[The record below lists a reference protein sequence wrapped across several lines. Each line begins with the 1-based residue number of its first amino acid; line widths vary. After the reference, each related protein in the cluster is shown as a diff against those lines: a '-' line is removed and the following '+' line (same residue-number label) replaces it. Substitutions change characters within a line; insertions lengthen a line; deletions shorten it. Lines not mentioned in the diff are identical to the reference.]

1 MRHILERWSGKRR
14 RRKIRIGD
22 YQLELDLRWKHE
34 ASYLKWARK
43 QRLSG
48 PIAFDT
54 LAIEHFINPGDTVL
68 DAGANIGFTAL
79 YFLKCGAGEV
89 HAFEPD
95 PRNFRRLAQL
105 QTGDKVLVYPEALGS
120 EDGELEFII
129 SRSHNQ
135 GSTLDRRMLEKFPEV
150 FAGSERIKVR
160 VCTLPAKL
168 PEIHFDFMKIDV
180 EGAEAA
186 LLRGAQTILESHP
199 PRVILIECYDDMF
212 NEVHDILA
220 GYYRHHCRLLYHK
233 LTRKLLPVKTGSA
246 VQRDDCFSN
255 PPTYIYTTEPHRL
268 DSLNDNGDDA

>member
-1 MRHILERWSGKRR
+1 MGIRHILEYWSRKRHC
-14 RRKIRIGD
+14 RKIRIGD

-34 ASYLKWARK
+34 ASYLKWASK
-43 QRLSG
+43 QRQSG

-54 LAIEHFINPGDTVL
+54 LAIQHFINPGDVVL

-105 QTGDKVLVYPEALGS
+105 KTRGKVRVYPEALGS
-120 EDGELEFII
+120 KDGEVEFII

-135 GSTLDRRMLEKFPEV
+135 GSTLDQRMLEKFPEV
-150 FAGSERIKVR
+150 FAGSEHIKVR
-160 VCTLPAKL
+160 VYTLPSRL
-168 PEIHFDFMKIDV
+168 PDVHFDFMKIDV

-186 LLRGAQTILESHP
+186 LLTGARTILESHP
-199 PRVILIECYDDMF
+199 PRVILIECYDEMF
-212 NEVHDILA
+212 DEVHDILA
-220 GYYRHHCRLLYHK
+220 GYYEHHCRLLYHK
-233 LTRKLLPVKTGSA
+233 STRKLLSVNTVSQ

-255 PPTYIYTTEPHRL
+255 PPTYIYTTEPGRL
-268 DSLNDNGDDA
+268 GSLSSA